1 MPQGDGIV
9 DDASLMEI
17 GILDS
22 EHRSRL
28 VEGALL
34 LSTPLDKM
42 DRPSTVEEWL
52 DLLRLGHYAEQF
64 RKNLFEDMERVRRV
78 WEVEL
83 TTLVEIRL
91 VGHLRRMLVSLDE
104 SKRRPRPTPRLP
116 PSADA
121 AKASNNNNNNKQI
134 TTLTSDL
141 QTIVSTQFL
150 LSLSS
155 RIYMTF

>member
-1 MPQGDGIV
+1 MLQGDGIM

-22 EHRSRL
+22 DHRNRL
-28 VEGALL
+28 VQSAMM

-104 SKRRPRPTPRLP
+104 SNKQN
-116 PSADA
+116 
-121 AKASNNNNNNKQI
+121 AKAKTRSNLGI
-134 TTLTSDL
+134 M
-141 QTIVSTQFL
+141 VSHVRYK
-150 LSLSS
+150 LSHFYLHA
-155 RIYMTF
+155 II

>member
-1 MPQGDGIV
+1 M

-22 EHRSRL
+22 DHRNRL
-28 VEGALL
+28 VQSAMM

-104 SKRRPRPTPRLP
+104 SNKQN
-116 PSADA
+116 
-121 AKASNNNNNNKQI
+121 AKAKTTSNLGI
-134 TTLTSDL
+134 M
-141 QTIVSTQFL
+141 VSHVRYK
-150 LSLSS
+150 LSHFYLHA
-155 RIYMTF
+155 II